1 MAIRQISKIQHRQGL
16 YESLPQLSG
25 GELGWAVDSRRLF
38 IGNGSLTDGAPVI
51 GNTEIL
57 TEFSDLLEIS
67 SGYTYK
73 GEQGGYTVKTGELTS
88 TPISRTLQKKLDE
101 RASVLD
107 FGAVG
112 DGTTDDTEAIN
123 RAFNELFCRESSVE
137 TRRAL
142 FFPAGTYKIS
152 APLKIPAFAKMLGD
166 GMDSTIIKLDNDVTS
181 TVADYVARTAD
192 SKQQTDSN
200 IGANN
205 ATVPTNIEIEGLT
218 FKTEESNDA
227 VFLADRVQGLTCRN
241 VGFVGVQTTTDV
253 QNATNNTCGVRF
265 AGTASQVPT
274 NIVFDACKFTNHTYA
289 FETGILIR
297 NLVVANSRFNVLY
310 QAVLLGSALTNN
322 GPIGVKFHNNLFD
335 DVYAQGIY
343 AVLATNVIS
352 SQNVFL
358 DVGTSLNGGTATAT
372 TAIVQFDANK
382 SVSIGDVF
390 ERTDTEADTHARIKF
405 AATGQGVALD
415 TRDFRLGQFATE
427 MGESANI
434 ENNKSSAG
442 TIKTINA
449 SLING
454 IEMRYTIVRDSA
466 ERTGTFRSSCTSSPI
481 FDDDFSENSST
492 GVTLS
497 ASFSGSTLSIQYTST
512 NTGTNGTI
520 RFSVSH
526 LN

>member
-57 TEFSDLLEIS
+57 TQFSDLLDIS

-88 TPISRTLQKKLDE
+88 TPISRTLQKKMDE

-123 RAFNELFCRESSVE
+123 RAFKELFCREASVE

-166 GMDSTIIKLDNDVTS
+166 GMDSSIIKLDNDVTS

-192 SKQQTDSN
+192 SKQQTGAN
-200 IGANN
+200 IGSNN
-205 ATVPTNIEIEGLT
+205 ATVPSNIEIEGLT

-253 QNATNNTCGVRF
+253 QNATNGTCGVRF

-274 NIVFDACKFTNHTYA
+274 NMVFDACKFTNHTYA
-289 FETGILIR
+289 IETGILIR

-310 QAVLLGSALTNN
+310 QAILLGSALTNN
-322 GPIGVKFHNNLFD
+322 GPIGAKFHNNLFD

-358 DVGTSLNGGTATAT
+358 DVGTSLQGGTATAA
-372 TAIVQFDANK
+372 TAIVQFDANN

-405 AATGQGVALD
+405 ASTGKGVALD
-415 TRDFRLGQFATE
+415 TRDYRLGQFATE
-427 MGESANI
+427 LGESANI

-466 ERTGTFRSSCTSSPI
+466 ERTGTFRSSCTSSPV
-481 FDDDFSENSST
+481 FDDDFSENTST

-512 NTGTNGTI
+512 NTGQNGTI
-520 RFSVSH
+520 RFSVNH